1 MNILIE
7 EMKRRLRNCD
17 QYTEWND
24 KYEIVSELNVA
35 MWKAG
40 HNEKFRQVVN
50 LRALE
55 KHREALRRHKIGTQ
69 RMYRSRE
76 EITKQWAD
84 KGGRPDNNEW
94 FRKGKYTGVLMVPAT
109 EGGGLE
115 SRVEQVLGRVP
126 GPGDQTPKSD

>member
-55 KHREALRRHKIGTQ
+55 NHREALRRHKTGTQ

-84 KGGRPDNNEW
+84 KGGRPDNN
-94 FRKGKYTGVLMVPAT
+94 
-109 EGGGLE
+109 
-115 SRVEQVLGRVP
+115 
-126 GPGDQTPKSD
+126 